1 LLHAREYASGGDGVR
16 KSQTRESTILA
27 AGSRCEDGSCGER
40 YVCSMRYSELFM
52 KDREATKVH
61 LTTTT

>member
-16 KSQTRESTILA
+16 KTRESTILA

-52 KDREATKVH
+52 KDREVLQKST
-61 LTTTT
+61 